1 MVHVLKV
8 QAIFCASVA
17 VILCICM
24 QLSQAKPYDLYDEI
38 IGDDGKQLLQ
48 RMSDLIDT
56 ITGGDDS
63 DGSNSGGRYASSTAS
78 SGSGSDSS
86 APAAISNELKDMKPG
101 ERCILPIRKGFCRAL
116 ISRWS
121 YDSVAK
127 DCKEF
132 KFGGCDGNGNNF
144 SSHKQC
150 MEMCKGI

>member
-1 MVHVLKV
+1 MVHASKV
-8 QAIFCASVA
+8 QAFVCASA
-17 VILCICM
+17 VILCVCM
-24 QLSQAKPYDLYDEI
+24 QLCAAKPYDLYDEI

-48 RMSDLIDT
+48 RMSDLIDS

-63 DGSNSGGRYASSTAS
+63 DGGNSGGRLASSTAS

-86 APAAISNELKDMKPG
+86 AAAISNELKDMKPG

-121 YDSVAK
+121 YDPSTR
-127 DCKEF
+127 DCREF

>member
-1 MVHVLKV
+1 MVHALKV
-8 QAIFCASVA
+8 QALFCVSA
-17 VILCICM
+17 VIFCICM
-24 QLSQAKPYDLYDEI
+24 QLSQAKPYDIYDEI

-48 RMSDLIDT
+48 RMSDLIDS

-63 DGSNSGGRYASSTAS
+63 DGSNSGGRLASSTAS
-78 SGSGSDSS
+78 SASGSDSS
-86 APAAISNELKDMKPG
+86 AAISNELKDMKPN

-121 YDSVAK
+121 YDPVAK